1 MPLAAGSRLGPYEI
15 VSALGAGA
23 MGEVY
28 RARDARL
35 SRDVAVKVLPS
46 SYAADRER
54 LRRFALEAT
63 AAGRLNHPN
72 ILTVHDVG
80 TDGPA
85 PYLVTELLDGQTL
98 RDVLARGPL
107 RPAVAIDY
115 GAQIARA
122 LAAAHSHAIIHRDL
136 KPENLFV
143 TQDGRVK
150 VLDFGIAKIIA
161 PQDGETAA
169 STFTEAGA
177 MLGTAGYMAP
187 EQVLGQEV
195 DGRAD
200 LFALGVVGCEMLTG
214 SAPFRRATRVET
226 LNAILNDEPEVPD
239 VPQMPALLRPVL
251 AALLAKDRDRRL
263 RSADDVALLF
273 AGASAQMRERPRV
286 GPRRPRRAWWL
297 AIPVIAAVAAVTG
310 GLLARSAATRWQAPG
325 YTRLTMLHGTV
336 WSGRFSPDGQTI
348 IYSARWENEPVQLF
362 STRIGSTEARS
373 LGIQPASLLSIS
385 SRGEMALLLDPRWI
399 LSHYRVGTLAR
410 ADLAGGAARE
420 IATEVHG
427 ADWSPDGSSLAI
439 VRAVA
444 GEERLEYPEGTV
456 LYRTTGA
463 RLHHPRVSPD
473 GERIALFERLP
484 QSSQVIVVSRR
495 GERAV
500 LSANLRIQ
508 SRGLAWSPNGT
519 EVWFSSGRERG
530 LKLMA
535 VGLDGRQRELLEAPL
550 SLELLDV
557 TRDGRVLVNHSLERM
572 AIFAGAADKGP
583 ERIVSV
589 LDGSFL
595 HQISADGSD
604 VLFNDPRGL
613 RFRAGTAPP
622 VLLVSTD
629 YWVGWSALSPDRRH
643 VAAVLSSA
651 GNAPLTVIPT
661 GPGPKRPISQPGYVV
676 WAGWVSPTRLI
687 LATAHQGNLVIRL
700 HDINTGE
707 ADAVETPGSI
717 NWEPTF
723 DPQMSADE
731 FQISPDG
738 RRLAI
743 RTSGRIDILDLAS
756 KALHRV
762 PGTLREYTMAGWGD
776 RNDLLVYR
784 IGDVPARVMRADIST
799 GTLTPWLELAPLDR
813 AGLWRVHPVRVS
825 AQGAYAYT
833 TTQHLSDLYL
843 ITNLK

>member
-46 SYAADRER
+46 SVRGRSRSAAPLRAGGHRGRPAQSSQHSDGARRRDRR
-54 LRRFALEAT
+54 PGSLPGHRAARWPDAAT
-63 AAGRLNHPN
+63 CSL
-72 ILTVHDVG
+72 
-80 TDGPA
+80 
-85 PYLVTELLDGQTL
+85 
-98 RDVLARGPL
+98 RGPL

-310 GLLARSAATRWQAPG
+310 WLLARSAATRWQAPG

-439 VRAVA
+439 VRAVQGRSGSNTLKA
-444 GEERLEYPEGTV
+444 QFSIALPAPGCIT
-456 LYRTTGA
+456 
-463 RLHHPRVSPD
+463 RVSLLT
-473 GERIALFERLP
+473 GSASR
-484 QSSQVIVVSRR
+484 SSSV
-495 GERAV
+495 
-500 LSANLRIQ
+500 
-508 SRGLAWSPNGT
+508 SPNRHR
-519 EVWFSSGRERG
+519 SSSCRG
-530 LKLMA
+530 AASAPCCRLTCVFNPA
-535 VGLDGRQRELLEAPL
+535 VSPG
-550 SLELLDV
+550 V
-557 TRDGRVLVNHSLERM
+557 RM
-572 AIFAGAADKGP
+572 AP
-583 ERIVSV
+583 RC
-589 LDGSFL
+589 GS
-595 HQISADGSD
+595 
-604 VLFNDPRGL
+604 R
-613 RFRAGTAPP
+613 
-622 VLLVSTD
+622 
-629 YWVGWSALSPDRRH
+629 
-643 VAAVLSSA
+643 VAVSA
-651 GNAPLTVIPT
+651 G
-661 GPGPKRPISQPGYVV
+661 S
-676 WAGWVSPTRLI
+676 S
-687 LATAHQGNLVIRL
+687 
-700 HDINTGE
+700 
-707 ADAVETPGSI
+707 
-717 NWEPTF
+717 
-723 DPQMSADE
+723 
-731 FQISPDG
+731 
-738 RRLAI
+738 
-743 RTSGRIDILDLAS
+743 
-756 KALHRV
+756 
-762 PGTLREYTMAGWGD
+762 
-776 RNDLLVYR
+776 
-784 IGDVPARVMRADIST
+784 
-799 GTLTPWLELAPLDR
+799 
-813 AGLWRVHPVRVS
+813 
-825 AQGAYAYT
+825 
-833 TTQHLSDLYL
+833 
-843 ITNLK
+843 